1 MIVLKFGG
9 SSVGSVESIR
19 QVMQIVTDYPTNEQL
34 VVVVSAMQGVTN
46 LLEAAG
52 HFSVADPKAYVKKIK
67 EIETKHLDAI
77 DALVA
82 EINQPELVLHVQTL
96 CNEAEDICK
105 GIEILREYSDK
116 AKARLMSIGERL
128 SSCLISAAFRTFGL
142 DNKLVSSADFVI
154 TDESYTNA
162 KVNMKV
168 SGKKARDIF
177 NKAGKLSVVPG
188 FLATTA
194 SGNMTTLGRGG
205 SDYTASLIGNF
216 LDAERVDI
224 WTDVDGVLTASPK
237 MVSSAYSIPHLSY
250 EEAMEL
256 SYFGAKVLYSIS
268 VSPCMKKQIPIVVK
282 NTFNPD
288 FEGTT
293 ISRAND
299 KNGAIVKGFS
309 SVDNISLITVSGS
322 GMVGV
327 PGIAVRVF
335 KALSDADINVLI
347 ITQSSSEHTIS
358 IGVLNSDCALAV
370 ERLDSE
376 FEVEI
381 GNGKMLS
388 TVSEDNLSIIAIV
401 GDKMRQT
408 AGVSGTALRQL
419 GLNGINIR
427 AIAQGGTE
435 RNISVV
441 VKEKHT
447 SKALNVLHDGFF
459 LSKYKKVHLY
469 AVGIGTVGGTMLEQL
484 RIQSDYLKDEYQL
497 DIRLVGVANSKK
509 MYFDAGGIDLNN
521 YKECLLNNGEA
532 MDLSCFVERIK
543 EQNLRHS
550 IFVDN
555 TASYD
560 LPKIYKAVAQQNVS
574 IVASNKVMASSPLSE
589 LEEFKA
595 VLKQKGLKFLNETNV
610 GAGLPV
616 LKTIEDLVAAGD
628 KIVKIQAVLSGSL
641 NYIFNNISTSL
652 PFSQAVVQAREL
664 GLTEPDPSIDLSG
677 LDVMRKILILAR
689 VGGNSMELEDVRSK
703 DIVPKEDM
711 QTSSFEELLVNLQ
724 KNDAAI
730 ENIRKTAAEEGKK
743 LRYVADFDNGK
754 AITGLQAVDENHP
767 AYYLDGMD
775 NIVLLYTQR
784 YADQPLVVK
793 GAGAGRDVTATGVF
807 ADVMR
812 LANG

>member
-9 SSVGSVESIR
+9 SSVGCVESIR
-19 QVMQIVTDYPTNEQL
+19 QVMQIVQNYPTDEQL

-52 HFSVADPKAYVKKIK
+52 EFSVAKSGSYVAHIK
-67 EIETKHLDAI
+67 EIEDKHLDVVNV
-77 DALVA
+77 LVA
-82 EINQPELVLHVQTL
+82 ETETTELTQYVHDL
-96 CNEAEDICK
+96 CNEAADICK

-128 SSCLISAAFRTFGL
+128 SSRLISAAFKAAGV
-142 DNKLVSSADFVI
+142 DNEWLSSADFII
-154 TDESYTNA
+154 TDESYTDA
-162 KVNMKV
+162 KVNMRV
-168 SGKKARDIF
+168 STQKAREVF
-177 NKAGKLSVVPG
+177 AQVNKLALVPG
-188 FLATTA
+188 FLATTP

-205 SDYTASLIGNF
+205 SDYTASLIGYF
-216 LDAERVDI
+216 LDAKQVDI

-256 SYFGAKVLYSIS
+256 SYFGAKVLYSVC
-268 VSPCMKKQIPIVVK
+268 VSPCMGKKIPIIVK

-293 ISRAND
+293 ISKAND
-299 KNGAIVKGFS
+299 EQGAIVKGFS

-327 PGIAVRVF
+327 PGIAMRVF
-335 KALSDADINVLI
+335 KALSDAKINVLI

-358 IGVLNSDCALAV
+358 LGVSDRDCALAV
-370 ERLDSE
+370 ERLDAE
-376 FEVEI
+376 FETEI
-381 GNGKMLS
+381 GNGKMHP
-388 TVSEDNLSIIAIV
+388 TMSEAGLSIVAIV
-401 GDKMRQT
+401 GDKMRET
-408 AGVSGTALRQL
+408 AGVSGMALRQL

-441 VKEKHT
+441 VKAAQTH
-447 SKALNVLHDGFF
+447 KALNVLHDGFF

-469 AVGIGTVGGTMLEQL
+469 AVGIGTVGGTMLKQL
-484 RIQSDYLKDEYQL
+484 REQSDYLKEEYRL
-497 DIRLVGVANSKK
+497 DIRLVGVANSRK
-509 MYFDAGGIDLNN
+509 MLFDSEGIELNGF
-521 YKECLLNNGEA
+521 KTRLMDEGEA
-532 MDLSCFVERIK
+532 MDLPLFVQRVK

-550 IFVDN
+550 IFIDN

-560 LPKIYKAVAQQNVS
+560 VPKIYKAVAEQNVS
-574 IVASNKVMASSPLSE
+574 IVASNKVMASSSLAE
-589 LEEFKA
+589 LEEFKTI
-595 VLKQKGLKFLNETNV
+595 LKQKGLKFCNETNV
-610 GAGLPV
+610 GAGLPI

-641 NYIFNNISTSL
+641 NYIFNNISETL

-689 VGGNSMELEDVRSK
+689 VGGNMMELEDVKSK
-703 DIVPKEDM
+703 DIISKEEM
-711 QTSSFEELLVNLQ
+711 ETASFDELLVNLQ

-730 ENIRKTAAEEGKK
+730 EKIRKEAADEGKK

-754 AITGLQAVDENHP
+754 AVTGLQAVDESHP

-775 NIVLLYTQR
+775 NIVLLYTKR

-793 GAGAGRDVTATGVF
+793 GAGAGRDVTAAGVF

-812 LANG
+812 LANI